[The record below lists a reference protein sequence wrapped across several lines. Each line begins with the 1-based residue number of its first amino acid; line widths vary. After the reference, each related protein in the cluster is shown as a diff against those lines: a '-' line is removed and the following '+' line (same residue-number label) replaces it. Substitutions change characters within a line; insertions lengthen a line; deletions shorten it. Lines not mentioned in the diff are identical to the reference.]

1 MASSSIKT
9 WVQFDEEDDGQNRSE
24 SPQSKPWPITGF
36 DDQQSSDT
44 MYGSLS
50 SMSSAN
56 SFMSTSD
63 SESIEM
69 SSTNKQSKY
78 LAFKDVQHPVPETKE
93 ANTPE
98 PSSHSS
104 TECKYSAFSSLRMCE
119 DKGEYLG
126 WSKKVMG
133 EGAMGWS
140 EQIRAKPSF

>member
-1 MASSSIKT
+1 MASSSIKA
-9 WVQFDEEDDGQNRSE
+9 WVQFDEEDDGQNISE
-24 SPQSKPWPITGF
+24 SLQSIPWPSTRLEE
-36 DDQQSSDT
+36 QKSSEA
-44 MYGSLS
+44 MYGSFS
-50 SMSSAN
+50 SMSSSN

-63 SESIEM
+63 SESTEM

-78 LAFKDVQHPVPETKE
+78 IAFKDLQHPVPEIKE
-93 ANTPE
+93 DTPE

-104 TECKYSAFSSLRMCE
+104 PECKYSVFSNLRMCE

-140 EQIRAKPSF
+140 EQIRAKPSL